1 MTITK
6 MCKMLVQLIQEKGAD
21 YVVYRWIDGCAY
33 WIKEYKKEEYT
44 EKVPREIITLGDIFK
59 QFEIKQ
65 GPIFEQF
72 SSTASFRE
80 YFQWLKEGKVKDEE
94 ILYED
99 TFQEYKKMWEADH
112 PGLNYEE
119 ELEKQRKIRRQK
131 ANRTL
136 ARMMGLY
143 MPFVQPYLDYKE
155 VFRW

>member
-1 MTITK
+1 MTVTK
-6 MCKMLVQLIQEKGAD
+6 MCKMLAQLIQEKGAD

-44 EKVPREIITLGDIFK
+44 EKVPREIITLGDILK

-94 ILYED
+94 IFYED
-99 TFQEYKKMWEADH
+99 TFQEYKKMWEADN
-112 PGLNYEE
+112 PGKNYEE
-119 ELEKQRKIRRQK
+119 ELERQK
-131 ANRTL
+131 KIKRDKNRKKWAHL
-136 ARMMGLY
+136 MGMFAGYGYSFNLK
-143 MPFVQPYLDYKE
+143 F
-155 VFRW
+155 